1 MIRSLQQ
8 SNDNLSPSRYVAT
21 NGAEEVLPLEEV
33 MVLLREAEEE
43 CAEADQELER
53 ILRTLGLGG
62 FRDEA

>member
-1 MIRSLQQ
+1 M
-8 SNDNLSPSRYVAT
+8 
-21 NGAEEVLPLEEV
+21 PLEEV